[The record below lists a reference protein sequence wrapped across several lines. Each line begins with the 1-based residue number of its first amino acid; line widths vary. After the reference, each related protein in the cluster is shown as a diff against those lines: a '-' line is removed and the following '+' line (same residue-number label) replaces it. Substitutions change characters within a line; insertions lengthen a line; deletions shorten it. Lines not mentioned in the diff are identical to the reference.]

1 MAFRRPGQT
10 AGVLGAMCVAALLTA
25 FPFEA
30 LAQSAS
36 KPAPARKASA
46 ASSKAKS
53 AIAAR
58 PPVSKSTVQAKAPT
72 KAKAPAKAPTKAKA
86 PAKAKPTYSAAA
98 ARARRARLARA
109 RSVAYLA
116 QPRFKTDASG
126 EIVPDIRAEAA
137 IIYNPETGQ
146 VLWEEKAFDQ
156 RSIASITKVMTAVC
170 MLEDNPDLAEE
181 FMVDRADTRGA
192 SVTHLRAYERVS
204 LNNLLHLTLIAS
216 DNAAARML
224 ARVSPRG
231 SAGFVARMNEKAAE
245 LGLND
250 TRYVDPSGLLAD
262 NVSSAYDMA
271 RLISYAADEPLIS
284 SIMRTDQYSFR
295 TSRRPIAI
303 HSTNQLLRTANVDVR
318 GGKTGF
324 ISRSGYCLAS
334 LLRLP
339 EINQTVAVVVLGARS
354 NAGRFWET
362 RHLANWINSRAKL
375 LMGGDGGQTPQ
386 PGSDPQF

>member
-1 MAFRRPGQT
+1 VFAGRPGLPT
-10 AGVLGAMCVAALLTA
+10 AALR
-25 FPFEA
+25 A
-30 LAQSAS
+30 L
-36 KPAPARKASA
+36 SA
-46 ASSKAKS
+46 AAAVVAVSVLPAFAQTSAKAPVAKKSTGSSAAKS
-53 AIAAR
+53 AIAAK
-58 PPVSKSTVQAKAPT
+58 PPASRATQTKTTAKRKSA
-72 KAKAPAKAPTKAKA
+72 
-86 PAKAKPTYSAAA
+86 YSASA
-98 ARARRARLARA
+98 ARARRASLARSRA
-109 RSVAYLA
+109 AAYLA
-116 QPRFKTDASG
+116 QPKFKTDANG
-126 EIVPDIRAEAA
+126 AIVPDIRAEAA

-170 MLEDNPDLAEE
+170 VVEDSPNLAEE

-192 SVTHLRAYERVS
+192 SVTYLKAYERVS
-204 LNNLLHLTLIAS
+204 VQNLLHLALIAS

-231 SAGFVARMNEKAAE
+231 TAGFVARMNEKAAE
-245 LGLND
+245 LGLKD
-250 TRYVDPSGLLAD
+250 THYVDPSGLLAD

-271 RLISYAADEPLIS
+271 RLISYAADDPLLAG
-284 SIMRTDQYSFR
+284 IMRTESYTFR
-295 TSRRPIAI
+295 SSRRPISI

-324 ISRSGYCLAS
+324 ISRSGYCLAT

-362 RHLANWINSRAKL
+362 RHLMNWINSQAKL
-375 LMGGDGGQTPQ
+375 LMGSDGGQQ
-386 PGSDPQF
+386 PPHDDD

>member
-1 MAFRRPGQT
+1 LRSLLIRGSGVVIRRSGQT
-10 AGVLGAMCVAALLTA
+10 VGVLAAVCVATVLLA
-25 FPFEA
+25 SAPLDA
-30 LAQSAS
+30 LAQSPS
-36 KPAPARKASA
+36 
-46 ASSKAKS
+46 KS
-53 AIAAR
+53 A
-58 PPVSKSTVQAKAPT
+58 TAKKT
-72 KAKAPAKAPTKAKA
+72 S
-86 PAKAKPTYSAAA
+86 AKAKPTYSAAA

-126 EIVPDIRAEAA
+126 AIVPDIRAEAA

-156 RSIASITKVMTAVC
+156 RSIASITKVMTAIC
-170 MLEDNPDLAEE
+170 TLEDDPDLSEE
-181 FMVDRADTRGA
+181 YMVDRADTRGA
-192 SVTHLRAYERVS
+192 SVTYLRAYERVS

-245 LGLND
+245 LGLKD
-250 TRYVDPSGLLAD
+250 THYVDPSGLLAA

-271 RLISYAADEPLIS
+271 RLISYAADDPVIS
-284 SIMRTDQYSFR
+284 GVMRTEHYSFR
-295 TSRRPIAI
+295 TSRRPVTI
-303 HSTNQLLRTANVDVR
+303 HSTNQLLRTANVEVR

-339 EINQTVAVVVLGARS
+339 ELNQSVAVVVLGARS

-362 RHLANWINSRAKL
+362 RHLLNWINSRAKL
-375 LMGGDGGQTPQ
+375 LMSGDGGQAPQTPQ
-386 PGSDPQF
+386 Q

>member
-1 MAFRRPGQT
+1 MVIRRSGQT
-10 AGVLGAMCVAALLTA
+10 VGVLAAVCVATALLA
-25 FPFEA
+25 SAPLEA
-30 LAQSAS
+30 LAQS
-36 KPAPARKASA
+36 
-46 ASSKAKS
+46 SSKSATAKKTS
-53 AIAAR
+53 
-58 PPVSKSTVQAKAPT
+58 
-72 KAKAPAKAPTKAKA
+72 
-86 PAKAKPTYSAAA
+86 AKAKPTYSAAA

-116 QPRFKTDASG
+116 QPQFKTDASG
-126 EIVPDIRAEAA
+126 AIVPDIRAEAA

-156 RSIASITKVMTAVC
+156 RSIASITKVMTAIC
-170 MLEDNPDLAEE
+170 TLEDDPDLSEE
-181 FMVDRADTRGA
+181 YMVDRADTRGA
-192 SVTHLRAYERVS
+192 SVTYLRAYERVS

-245 LGLND
+245 LGLKD
-250 TRYVDPSGLLAD
+250 THYVDPSGLLAA

-271 RLISYAADEPLIS
+271 RLISYAADDPVIS
-284 SIMRTDQYSFR
+284 GVMRTEHYSFR
-295 TSRRPIAI
+295 TSRRPVTI
-303 HSTNQLLRTANVDVR
+303 HSTNQLLRTANVEVR

-339 EINQTVAVVVLGARS
+339 ELNQSVAVVVLGARS

-362 RHLANWINSRAKL
+362 RHLLNWINSRAKL
-375 LMGGDGGQTPQ
+375 LMSGDGGQAPQTPQ
-386 PGSDPQF
+386 Q